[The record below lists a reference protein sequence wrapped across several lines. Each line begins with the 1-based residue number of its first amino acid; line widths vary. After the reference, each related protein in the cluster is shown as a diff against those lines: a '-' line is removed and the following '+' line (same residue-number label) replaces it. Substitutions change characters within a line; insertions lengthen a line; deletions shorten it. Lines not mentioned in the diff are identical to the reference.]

1 VPRITAQ
8 PRDHDKETSVSK
20 LVTPFGFESTTSDV
34 LRGAGLSGKTALVT
48 GANSGIGYETA
59 RALASAGA
67 AVAVAARRD
76 RAGRDAAARIAASAG
91 NPHVRH
97 LLLDLADLDSV
108 ARAAAGWRGPLHIL
122 ASNAG
127 IMAVPELTRTAQGHE
142 LQFAT
147 NYLGHFAL
155 TAALRTA
162 LAAAGQARIVS
173 LSSNAHLSGPVVF
186 GDLDFRFRPYDPRQ
200 AYAESKTA
208 AVLLAVQ
215 ATRRWAGGGIY
226 ANAVN
231 PGAIATGL
239 QKHTG
244 GLKTPAER
252 RKSAEQ
258 GAATPVFLAASPLA
272 EGIGGRY
279 LEDVNE
285 ADTRTESPGM
295 FGTGVADYA
304 LEPRYAELLW
314 EVSAEMVAAGKHSPA
329 HLT

>member
-1 VPRITAQ
+1 
-8 PRDHDKETSVSK
+8 
-20 LVTPFGFESTTSDV
+20 
-34 LRGAGLSGKTALVT
+34 
-48 GANSGIGYETA
+48 
-59 RALASAGA
+59 
-67 AVAVAARRD
+67 
-76 RAGRDAAARIAASAG
+76 
-91 NPHVRH
+91 
-97 LLLDLADLDSV
+97 
-108 ARAAAGWRGPLHIL
+108 
-122 ASNAG
+122 
-127 IMAVPELTRTAQGHE
+127 MAVPELTRTAQGHE

-155 TAALRTA
+155 TAGLRTA
-162 LAAAGQARIVS
+162 LAAAGRARIVS
-173 LSSNAHLSGPVVF
+173 LSSSAHLHSPVVF

-208 AVLLAVQ
+208 AVMLAVE
-215 ATRRWAGGGIY
+215 ATRRWSADGIY

-239 QKHTG
+239 QKYTG

-252 RKSAEQ
+252 RKSVEQ
-258 GAATPVFLAASPLA
+258 GAATSVFLAASPLA

-279 LEDVNE
+279 FEDVNE

-314 EVSAEMVAAGKHSPA
+314 EVSAEMIAAGKYSRA
-329 HLT
+329 NAT

>member
-1 VPRITAQ
+1 M
-8 PRDHDKETSVSK
+8 SK
-20 LVTPFGFESTTSDV
+20 LVTPFGFKSTTGDV
-34 LRGAGLSGKTALVT
+34 LRGVDLSGRTALVT

-59 RALASAGA
+59 RALAGAGA
-67 AVAVAARRD
+67 AVVVAARGD
-76 RAGRDAAARIAASAG
+76 RAGSDAAAQICASTG
-91 NPHVRH
+91 NSHVSH
-97 LLLDLADLDSV
+97 VVLDLADLESV
-108 ARAAAGWRGPLHIL
+108 ARVAAAWSGPLHIL
-122 ASNAG
+122 VNNAG

-155 TAALRTA
+155 TAGLHTA
-162 LAAAGQARIVS
+162 LAAAGGARIVS
-173 LSSNAHLSGPVVF
+173 LSSNAHLYSPVAF

-208 AVLLAVQ
+208 AVMLAVE
-215 ATRRWAGGGIY
+215 ATRRWSGDGIY

-244 GLKTPAER
+244 GLKTPVER
-252 RKSAEQ
+252 RKSVQQ
-258 GAATPVFLAASPLA
+258 GAATSVFLAASPLA
-272 EGIGGRY
+272 EGTGARY
-279 LEDVNE
+279 FEDVNE

-304 LEPRYAELLW
+304 LEPRYAGLLW
-314 EVSAEMVAAGKHSPA
+314 EVSTEMVTARKYPPGNPV
-329 HLT
+329 

>member
-1 VPRITAQ
+1 
-8 PRDHDKETSVSK
+8 VSK
-20 LVTPFGFESTTSDV
+20 LVTPFGFGSTTSDV
-34 LRGAGLSGKTALVT
+34 LRGVDLSGKTALVT
-48 GANSGIGYETA
+48 GANSGIGHETA
-59 RALASAGA
+59 RALASVGA
-67 AVAVAARRD
+67 AVVVAARHD
-76 RAGRDAAARIAASAG
+76 RAGSDAAAQIAVSTG
-91 NPHVRH
+91 NPHVWH
-97 LLLDLADLDSV
+97 IPLDLADLESV
-108 ARAAAGWRGPLHIL
+108 ARAAAGWSGPLHIL
-122 ASNAG
+122 VNNAG

-155 TAALRTA
+155 TAGLRTA
-162 LAAAGQARIVS
+162 LAAAGRARIVS
-173 LSSNAHLSGPVVF
+173 LSSNAHLYSPVVF

-208 AVLLAVQ
+208 AVMLAVE
-215 ATRRWAGGGIY
+215 ATRRWSADGIY

-239 QKHTG
+239 QKYTG

-252 RKSAEQ
+252 RKSVEQ
-258 GAATPVFLAASPLA
+258 GAATSVFLAASPLA

-279 LEDVNE
+279 FEDVNE

-314 EVSAEMVAAGKHSPA
+314 EVSAEMVAAEKYA
-329 HLT
+329 RANVT

>member
-1 VPRITAQ
+1 
-8 PRDHDKETSVSK
+8 VSG
-20 LVTPFGFESTTSDV
+20 LVTPFGFASTTGDV
-34 LRGAGLSGKTALVT
+34 LQGVDLSGKTALVT

-59 RALASAGA
+59 RALAGAGA

-76 RAGRDAAARIAASAG
+76 EAGSAASAQITASTG
-91 NPHVRH
+91 NPHVWH
-97 LLLDLADLDSV
+97 TPLDLADLESV
-108 ARAAAGWRGPLHIL
+108 SRAAAAWSGPLHIL
-122 ASNAG
+122 VNNAG

-155 TAALRTA
+155 TLGLRAA
-162 LAAAGQARIVS
+162 LAAAGGARIVS
-173 LSSNAHLSGPVVF
+173 LSSNAHLLSPVVF
-186 GDLDFRFRPYDPRQ
+186 GDLDFRFRPYEPFW

-208 AVLLAVQ
+208 MVLHAVG
-215 ATRRWAGGGIY
+215 ATRRWSGDGIY

-239 QKHTG
+239 QQHTG
-244 GLKTPAER
+244 GLMTPVER
-252 RKSAEQ
+252 RKSVQQ
-258 GAATPVFLAASPLA
+258 GAATSVFLAASPLA

-279 LEDVNE
+279 FEDVGE
-285 ADTRTESPGM
+285 ADTRTESPGL

-314 EVSAEMVAAGKHSPA
+314 EVSAEMAGGRIP
-329 HLT
+329 